1 MDNQHKLIKG
11 YRDLSKQ
18 EIDLMNEIK
27 SKAEEVGILVKKVHE
42 VIDTASNDEDGR
54 EEDCKLYY
62 DSECWDWWRIAEK
75 ELQSGFMKLVRSVA
89 QPTTF

>member
-54 EEDCKLYY
+54 EEDCNGTTILNAGIGGELLKKNCKA
-62 DSECWDWWRIAEK
+62 DS
-75 ELQSGFMKLVRSVA
+75 
-89 QPTTF
+89 